1 MASPA
6 VLIFDEELGFLFALS
21 EELGKRGIAA
31 YPARTLNE
39 TESLI
44 ARLRLG
50 PALLVLNCRRR
61 GACAF
66 ADAVGKQFGDL
77 RVVALVTGASSCQRC
92 AERVVARLR
101 DPEDKSPE
109 RIPHCAD
116 VIEDLLRERPG
127 RTQGV
132 GGG

>member
-6 VLIFDEELGFLFALS
+6 VLIFDDELGFLFALS

-31 YPARTLNE
+31 YPARTLAE
-39 TESLI
+39 TESFI
-44 ARLRLG
+44 ARLRLK
-50 PALLVLNCRRR
+50 PAVLVINCRRR

-66 ADAVGKQFGDL
+66 ADALGKQRRDL
-77 RVVALVTGASSCQRC
+77 KIVALVSGSSSCQSC
-92 AERVVARLR
+92 AERVVAQLH
-101 DPEDKSPE
+101 DPEDKAPG

-127 RTQGV
+127 RTRGA
-132 GGG
+132 GSR